1 MDEKISS
8 YFINAEQVT
17 SLKKDKV
24 SVYIPA
30 NTFYDDAYLDFDVKS
45 DTLKL
50 HKDVIP
56 LQKNYS
62 IYYDISKYNEG
73 DKSKLFIAELVGYYK
88 RPNYTYT
95 TRKGDSLIGRTNN
108 LGTFALK
115 TDIDKPKITPVNFYS
130 GKWLS
135 KESYLKVKI
144 VDELSGISSY
154 RATINGK
161 WILMEYDYKT
171 DILTYDFDDKVI
183 TETENNLKVIVTD
196 NVGNSSTFEAT
207 FFRK

>member
-50 HKDVIP
+50 HKDIIP

-62 IYYDISKYNEG
+62 IYYDISNYNEG
-73 DKSKLFIAELVGYYK
+73 DKNKLFIAELVGYYK
-88 RPNYTYT
+88 KPRYTYT
-95 TRKGDSLIGRTNN
+95 TRKGDSLIGRTNT
-108 LGTFALK
+108 LGTFTLK
-115 TDIDKPKITPVNFYS
+115 TDNDKPKITPVNFNS

-135 KESYLKVKI
+135 KESHLKVKI
-144 VDELSGISSY
+144 VDDLSGISSY

-161 WILMEYDYKT
+161 WILMEYEYKT
-171 DILTYDFDDKVI
+171 DMLTYDFDDKVI